1 MNRNLLPLAVAG
13 LALSSAGVVATAPDA
28 TNSLATAIRGRA
40 VFEGTAPK
48 AAPILMATDAVCR
61 NSRTEPAYPETLVV
75 SADGGLQNV
84 FVYVKRGLDG
94 RTFPA
99 PTEPARIEQK
109 GCQYTPHVLGLRAG
123 QALEIINNDST
134 LHNIHAWPTKN
145 TPFNLGQPRQGMR
158 STRTFEAPEVM
169 VPLRCDVHSWMNG
182 YVGVVDHPF
191 FATTGAGGTF
201 AIEALQPG
209 YYVLE
214 AWHEKLGVQSQKV
227 TVTSDQG
234 VEVQFVFKGRP

>member
-1 MNRNLLPLAVAG
+1 MARKHLL
-13 LALSSAGVVATAPDA
+13 LALGVAALALWSAGGAQTAPTDDA
-28 TNSLATAIRGRA
+28 AAAIRGRA

-48 AAPILMATDAVCR
+48 PAPILMATDAVCR
-61 NSRTEPAYPETLVV
+61 SSRTEPAYPEALVV

-94 RTFPA
+94 KSFPA

-123 QALEIINNDST
+123 QALEIINSDST
-134 LHNIHAWPTKN
+134 LHNIHAWPSKN

-158 STRTFEAPEVM
+158 STRTFESPEVM

-182 YVGVVDHPF
+182 YIGVVDHPF
-191 FATTGAGGTF
+191 FAITGDGGTF
-201 AIEALQPG
+201 AIEALPPG
-209 YYVLE
+209 DYVLE
-214 AWHEKLGVQSQKV
+214 AWHEKLGVQTQNIKV
-227 TVTSDQG
+227 TSNQG